1 MGNDIVDL
9 ALAKIESN
17 WKRKGYLNK
26 LFTDLEQN
34 YIRTAKNQD
43 IMVWI
48 LWSLKESTY
57 KAYQRIQINRG
68 FYPQKIKIK
77 SLEIKDSIA
86 LSKLELFGMD
96 FFGKTIITSEWIHS
110 IVTTKVSDLNQI
122 LEVKPKDI
130 KKDKNFLPYCAISN
144 QSISIS
150 HHGAYQKIVQLNKN

>member
-9 ALAKIESN
+9 ALAKRESN

-26 LFTDLEQN
+26 LFTELEQN
-34 YIRTAKNQD
+34 YIRTDKNQD

-77 SLEIKDSIA
+77 SLEIKDAIA
-86 LSKLELFGMD
+86 ISTLELFGMD
-96 FFGKTIITSEWIHS
+96 FFGKTTITTDWIHS
-110 IVTTKVSDLNQI
+110 IVTTKFSHLNQI
-122 LEVKPKDI
+122 TEVTPQCI
-130 KKDKNFLPYCAISN
+130 KKDKNSLPYCALTN

-150 HHGAYQKIVQLNKN
+150 HHGAYQKIIQFKL

>member
-9 ALAKIESN
+9 VLAKRESN
-17 WKRKGYLNK
+17 WKRKGYLDK

-34 YIRTAKNQD
+34 YIYNAKNQD
-43 IMVWI
+43 TMVWI

-86 LSKLELFGMD
+86 ISTLELFGMD
-96 FFGKTIITSEWIHS
+96 FFGKTTITTDWIHLL
-110 IVTTKVSDLNQI
+110 I
-122 LEVKPKDI
+122 
-130 KKDKNFLPYCAISN
+130 
-144 QSISIS
+144 
-150 HHGAYQKIVQLNKN
+150 